1 MNGDEQSSLFN
12 RPPRLQLPPVPA
24 ETVDIP
30 APPALPDPPDQNW
43 LVTVIPV
50 MGIGVMALFY
60 ILRAADGSSS
70 LLSAVPLFLLALFT
84 IGGTLLAGR
93 WRRRD
98 YEKRREE
105 MAINYVRALEKK
117 RARLQAA
124 NDAHRAILE
133 ANYPT
138 PSAGLNLAL
147 LRERNLWERRPED
160 NDFGAFRLGLGR
172 IPSPISI
179 RTPDPDL
186 DSELLDRALALAD
199 DYRFLEAAPAVT
211 ALGSRWS
218 LGLAGGRAQSLAAAR
233 AFICNLALT
242 HAPHDLH
249 IHLIASGANH
259 DDWRWLEWLPHTSQS
274 HRGGSADLVA
284 FDSDNARNLLG
295 NLSQV
300 IDERKAQGSRVPH
313 LLLIVDGAQLAEGE
327 AVYATILREGGS
339 VGASALCLVNS
350 LDNVPGDCNAVLD
363 ILPDGRFTYAE
374 TGADGTEIEGA
385 AVDQLSTGDA
395 EHVAR
400 ALASVNM
407 CDTSAGGRIPR
418 RVEFLELYNARRV
431 KDLTAQIQT
440 RWAQPIPK
448 GVLPHPVSIGRES
461 LVVSTDLWLDENHHG
476 PHGVLAGTTGSGK
489 SELLQSLVC
498 ALALEHD
505 PRLLNLLLI
514 DFKGGSTFN
523 VFSKLPHTVGTIT
536 NLDGLL
542 VERALEALKAE
553 TKTRQQFLKKMNVR
567 DITQYHRYF
576 ARTPGHIQDPSYQPL
591 PHLFVIVDE
600 FAQLAKEMPDFLK
613 ELVRTAQVGRSLG
626 LHLILGTQSPMD
638 VITDEMNANLQFRI
652 CLRVQNIESSRAMLR
667 RPDAAY
673 LPSGWPG
680 RGYFQVGER
689 GTFKQFQTAYVGS
702 DYDPNAT
709 DSDGEIITLELL
721 TESGESID
729 LLPEN
734 LSTHPPSSIL
744 AEEPYTTVKAI
755 SETITEYAEEYGV
768 PHAAPLLLPPL
779 EERLTLRPVFKKA
792 DVGGW
797 NGREWTPADVP
808 LGSAPV
814 GIVDDV
820 YNRTQEPLWLHLNAD
835 ALNQR
840 EQRRDGHALIIGA
853 PGSGKTMFL
862 RTLALSQALLHPP
875 DRLHLYFLSFTGG
888 GLNDL
893 GDLPHAERVI
903 HGTESERVRRLFRR
917 LIQTLNDRQAGRVAA
932 TPTIIVSIDQYE
944 QFRDT
949 YYEQHMAAFE
959 RLVNEGRAAN
969 IFLVLTASSAAAV
982 PERLRSLI
990 QQRIALQLGSPTDY
1004 ALAVGHLPTRLE
1016 GTLPKGR
1023 GFIYNSPPLMC
1034 QISLPS
1040 SMVTADDD
1048 EDALNAMRN
1057 IIREMR
1063 AGYRAMRI
1071 ARAPEADPE
1080 QNPLPIDE
1088 LNAHIALD
1096 SLPLPASASSRQ
1108 IITPLGRCDD
1118 DTLSLFTLDWAESGP
1133 HFIVT
1138 GPPGSGK
1145 TNLLHAAVLSAAQT
1159 RSPEQLRFLLVDFSG
1174 RGLSALGKLKHTLA
1188 RATDPRELD
1197 EQLAHLKAE
1206 MESFVARGR
1215 ENGTPLPRTVIVI
1228 DDYDLAG
1235 EMLSLSGDTLRDLRD
1250 HARLHGDY
1258 GLHLWVAGY
1267 LERTGDP
1274 LMKHLLLKRS
1284 GFGLSAKD
1292 SLHSLNVRTSHLP
1305 NDLLPEGRAYF
1316 AQHSHIRVVQT
1327 ALVENPALYVN
1338 RLNEQ
1343 IWAGAGRAAW
1353 TTEIPTQPQHHPG
1366 NGAGHGDALDI
1377 DTAGLIEDLLGT
1389 PPPRPLPV
1397 HGEGE
1402 EKPNAD
1408 SSPKSGKTGKRSKK
1422 S

>member
-1 MNGDEQSSLFN
+1 MTGDEQSSLFN
-12 RPPRLQLPPVPA
+12 RPPRLQLPPVPT

-60 ILRAADGSSS
+60 ILRAADGNSS

-84 IGGTLLAGR
+84 IGGTVLAGK

-98 YEKRREE
+98 YEKRCEE
-105 MAINYVRALEKK
+105 TAINYIRSLEKK

-124 NDAHRAILE
+124 NDAQRAILE
-133 ANYPT
+133 ANFPT
-138 PSAGLNLAL
+138 PNAGLNLAL
-147 LRERNLWERRPED
+147 ARESILWERRPED
-160 NDFGAFRLGLGR
+160 SDFGAFRLGLGR
-172 IPSPISI
+172 IPSPVSI

-186 DSELLDRALALAD
+186 DSDLLDRAFALAD

-211 ALGSRWS
+211 ALGTRWS
-218 LGLAGGRAQSLAAAR
+218 LGVAGARAQSLAAAR

-249 IHLIASGANH
+249 IHLIAPGAHH

-284 FDSDNARNLLG
+284 FDTDNARNLLG

-300 IDERKAQGSRVPH
+300 IDERRAQGGRVPH

-339 VGASALCLVNS
+339 VGASALCLVS
-350 LDNVPGDCNAVLD
+350 SADNVPGDCNAVLD
-363 ILPDGRFTYAE
+363 ILQDGRFIYAE
-374 TGADGTEIEGA
+374 TGADGAEIEGS

-395 EHVAR
+395 EHIAR
-400 ALASVNM
+400 ALASVEM
-407 CDTSAGGRIPR
+407 RDTSAGGRIPR

-431 KDLTAQIQT
+431 EDLTAQIQT
-440 RWAQPIPK
+440 RWAQPINK
-448 GVLPHPVSIGRES
+448 GILPHPVSIGRES
-461 LVVSTDLWLDENHHG
+461 LAVSTDLWLDETHHG

-514 DFKGGSTFN
+514 DFKGGSTFS

-553 TKTRQQFLKKMNVR
+553 TKARQHFLKKMNVR

-576 ARTPGHIQDPSYQPL
+576 ARTPEHVQDPSYQPL

-689 GTFKQFQTAYVGS
+689 GMFKQFQTAYVGG

-734 LSTHPPSSIL
+734 ATTHPPSSIL

-755 SETITEYAEEYGV
+755 TDTISEYARVNGI
-768 PHAAPLLLPPL
+768 PSAPPLLLPPL
-779 EERLTLRPVFKKA
+779 EERLTLKPVFKKA
-792 DVGGW
+792 SVGGW
-797 NGREWTPADVP
+797 NGREWTPANVP
-808 LGSAPV
+808 VGSAPI
-814 GIVDDV
+814 GLVDDV
-820 YNRTQEPLWLHLNAD
+820 YNRTQEPLWMHLNAD
-835 ALNQR
+835 VK

-893 GDLPHAERVI
+893 SDLPHAERVI
-903 HGTESERVRRLFRR
+903 HGTETERVRRLFRR
-917 LIQTLNDRQAGRVAA
+917 LIQTLNDRQAGRVAP

-944 QFRDT
+944 QFRDS
-949 YYEQHMAAFE
+949 YYEQHMADFE
-959 RLVNEGRAAN
+959 RLVNEGRAVN
-969 IFLVLTASSAAAV
+969 IYLVLTASSAAAV

-1004 ALAVGHLPTRLE
+1004 TLAVGHLPTKLE
-1016 GTLPKGR
+1016 GALPKGR
-1023 GFIYNSPPLMC
+1023 GFIANSPPLMC

-1040 SMVTADDD
+1040 SAATVDDD
-1048 EDALNAMRN
+1048 EDALYAMRN
-1057 IIREMR
+1057 LVKEMR

-1071 ARAPEADPE
+1071 ARAPETDPE

-1088 LNAHIALD
+1088 LAAKIPLD
-1096 SLPLPASASSRQ
+1096 SLPLTTARPPSFEPELDKPSPNAIVTA
-1108 IITPLGRCDD
+1108 LGRSDD
-1118 DTLSLFTLDWAESGP
+1118 DTLSLFTLNWAESGP
-1133 HFIVT
+1133 HFVVS

-1145 TNLLHAAVLSAAQT
+1145 TNLLHAAVLAAAQV

-1174 RGLSALGKLKHTLA
+1174 RSLGALGKLKHTLA
-1188 RATDPRELD
+1188 RVTDPRELD
-1197 EQLAHLKAE
+1197 EQLAYLKAE
-1206 MESFVARGR
+1206 MDYFVGRGR

-1235 EMLSLSGDTLRDLRD
+1235 EMLALSGNALRDLRD

-1258 GLHLWVAGY
+1258 GLHIWVGGY

-1274 LMKHLLLKRS
+1274 LIKHLLLKRS
-1284 GFGLSAKD
+1284 GFGMSVKD
-1292 SLHSLNVRTSHLP
+1292 SLHNLNVRTSHLP
-1305 NDLLPEGRAYF
+1305 NDTLPEGRAYF
-1316 AQHSHIRVVQT
+1316 AQHTAIRVIQT

-1338 RLNEQ
+1338 RINEQ
-1343 IWAGAGRAAW
+1343 FWAHAGRAQWITLPAAEPEHP
-1353 TTEIPTQPQHHPG
+1353 TEVPPAP
-1366 NGAGHGDALDI
+1366 ASPLDI
-1377 DTAGLIEDLLGT
+1377 DTAGLIEDLLS
-1389 PPPRPLPV
+1389 PPPP
-1397 HGEGE
+1397 
-1402 EKPNAD
+1402 D
-1408 SSPKSGKTGKRSKK
+1408 SPPKETKAGKRSKK
-1422 S
+1422 A

>member
-1 MNGDEQSSLFN
+1 
-12 RPPRLQLPPVPA
+12 V
-24 ETVDIP
+24 
-30 APPALPDPPDQNW
+30 
-43 LVTVIPV
+43 
-50 MGIGVMALFY
+50 
-60 ILRAADGSSS
+60 
-70 LLSAVPLFLLALFT
+70 
-84 IGGTLLAGR
+84 AG
-93 WRRRD
+93 
-98 YEKRREE
+98 
-105 MAINYVRALEKK
+105 A
-117 RARLQAA
+117 
-124 NDAHRAILE
+124 
-133 ANYPT
+133 
-138 PSAGLNLAL
+138 
-147 LRERNLWERRPED
+147 
-160 NDFGAFRLGLGR
+160 
-172 IPSPISI
+172 
-179 RTPDPDL
+179 
-186 DSELLDRALALAD
+186 
-199 DYRFLEAAPAVT
+199 
-211 ALGSRWS
+211 
-218 LGLAGGRAQSLAAAR
+218 RAQSLAAAR

-249 IHLIASGANH
+249 IHLIASGAHH

-327 AVYATILREGGS
+327 AVYATILREGGA

-350 LDNVPGDCNAVLD
+350 IDNVPGDCNAVLD
-363 ILPDGRFTYAE
+363 ILLDGRFTYAE

-385 AVDQLSTGDA
+385 ALDQLSTGDA

-407 CDTSAGGRIPR
+407 RDTSAGGRIPR

-431 KDLTAQIQT
+431 EDLTAQIQI

-461 LVVSTDLWLDENHHG
+461 LAVSTDLWLDENHHG

-514 DFKGGSTFN
+514 DFKGGSTFS

-576 ARTPGHIQDPSYQPL
+576 ARTPGHVQDPSYQPL

-689 GTFKQFQTAYVGS
+689 GMFKQFQTAYVGS

-709 DSDGEIITLELL
+709 DSDGKIITLELL

-755 SETITEYAEEYGV
+755 TETIAEYAEEYSV

-779 EERLTLRPVFKKA
+779 EERLTLRSVFKKA

-797 NGREWTPADVP
+797 NGREWTAADVP

-835 ALNQR
+835 VK

-949 YYEQHMAAFE
+949 YYEQHMAEFE
-959 RLVNEGRAAN
+959 RLVNEGRAVN
-969 IFLVLTASSAAAV
+969 IFLVMTASSAAAV

-1040 SMVTADDD
+1040 SMTTADDD

-1063 AGYRAMRI
+1063 AGYRALRI
-1071 ARAPEADPE
+1071 ARPPEADPE

-1096 SLPLPASASSRQ
+1096 SLPLPTFSRQ
-1108 IITPLGRCDD
+1108 IVTPLGRCDD

-1174 RGLSALGKLKHTLA
+1174 RSLNALGKLKHTLA
-1188 RATDPRELD
+1188 RVTDPHELD

-1235 EMLSLSGDTLRDLRD
+1235 EMLSLSGETLRDLRD
-1250 HARLHGDY
+1250 HARFHGDY
-1258 GLHLWVAGY
+1258 GLHVWVAGY

-1327 ALVENPALYVN
+1327 ALVENPLLTVN

-1343 IWAGAGRAAW
+1343 IWADAGHAAW
-1353 TTEIPTQPQHHPG
+1353 TVGKPLQPEYHAE
-1366 NGAGHGDALDI
+1366 NGAARNDALEI
-1377 DTAGLIEDLLGT
+1377 DTAGLIEDLLT
-1389 PPPRPLPV
+1389 PPPT
-1397 HGEGE
+1397 
-1402 EKPNAD
+1402 
-1408 SSPKSGKTGKRSKK
+1408 SSSAKGAKTGKRSKK

>member
-1 MNGDEQSSLFN
+1 MNGDEGSSLFN

-43 LVTVIPV
+43 LVAVIPV

-60 ILRAADGSSS
+60 ILRAADGSSN

-105 MAINYVRALEKK
+105 MAMNYLRTLEKK

-138 PSAGLNLAL
+138 PGMGLNLAL

-172 IPSPISI
+172 IPSPVTI
-179 RTPDPDL
+179 RTPDPDQ
-186 DSELLDRALALAD
+186 DSDLLDRALALAD
-199 DYRFLEAAPAVT
+199 GYRFLEHAPAVT
-211 ALGSRWS
+211 ALGARWS
-218 LGLAGGRAQSLAAAR
+218 LGVAGARGQTLAAAR
-233 AFICNLALT
+233 AFICNLALP

-249 IHLIASGANH
+249 IHLIAPGAFH

-284 FDSDNARNLLG
+284 FDTDNARNLLG
-295 NLSQV
+295 TLSQV
-300 IDERKAQGSRVPH
+300 IDERKAHGGKVPH
-313 LLLIVDGAQLAEGE
+313 LLLVVDGAGLAEDE
-327 AVYATILREGGS
+327 AVYATLLREGGS
-339 VGASALCLVNS
+339 VGASALCLVNTV
-350 LDNVPGDCNAVLD
+350 DNIPGDCNAVLD
-363 ILPDGRFTYAE
+363 ILPDGRFLYAE
-374 TGADGTEIEGA
+374 TGADGLEIEGN
-385 AVDQLSTGDA
+385 AVDQLAAQDA
-395 EHVAR
+395 EHIAR
-400 ALASVNM
+400 ALASVDM
-407 CDTSAGGRIPR
+407 RDGGAGGRIPR
-418 RVEFLELYNARRV
+418 RVDFLELYGARRV
-431 KDLTAQIQT
+431 EDLIPQIQT

-448 GVLPHPVSIGRES
+448 GLLPHPVSIGRES
-461 LVVSTDLWLDENHHG
+461 LAVSTDLRLDETHHG

-489 SELLQSLVC
+489 SELLQTLVC

-523 VFSKLPHTVGTIT
+523 VFAKLPHTVGTIT

-553 TKTRQQFLKKMNVR
+553 TKARQQFLKKMNVR

-689 GTFKQFQTAYVGS
+689 GTFKQFQTAYVGG
-702 DYDPNAT
+702 DYDPDTT
-709 DSDGEIITLELL
+709 DSDGEFITLELL
-721 TESGESID
+721 TDSGESID

-734 LSTHPPSSIL
+734 VSTHPPSSIL

-755 SETITEYAEEYGV
+755 TETITQYAEEYGI
-768 PHAAPLLLPPL
+768 PSAPPLLLPPL
-779 EERLTLRPVFKKA
+779 EERLTLKPVFKKA

-808 LGSAPV
+808 IGSAPV
-814 GIVDDV
+814 GILDDV

-835 ALNQR
+835 VR

-875 DRLHLYFLSFTGG
+875 DRLHLYFLSFMGG

-903 HGTESERVRRLFRR
+903 HGTETERVRRLFRR
-917 LIQTLNDRQAGRVAA
+917 LIQTLNDRQAGRVAPA
-932 TPTIIVSIDQYE
+932 PTIIVCIDQYE
-944 QFRDT
+944 QFRDS
-949 YYEQHMAAFE
+949 YYESHIADFE

-969 IFLVLTASSAAAV
+969 IFLVMTASSAAAV

-990 QQRIALQLGSPTDY
+990 QQRFALQLGSPTDY

-1034 QISLPS
+1034 QVALP
-1040 SMVTADDD
+1040 TNTANADDD
-1048 EDALNAMRN
+1048 ADALNAMRN

-1063 AGYRAMRI
+1063 AGYRTMRI
-1071 ARAPEADPE
+1071 ARPPEADPE
-1080 QNPLPIDE
+1080 HNPLPIDE
-1088 LNAHIALD
+1088 LATHIPLD
-1096 SLPLPASASSRQ
+1096 SLSLPTPSSQ
-1108 IITPLGRCDD
+1108 IVTPLGRCDD
-1118 DTLSLFTLDWAESGP
+1118 DTLSLFAPDWAESGP
-1133 HFIVT
+1133 HFVVT

-1159 RSPEQLRFLLVDFSG
+1159 YSPEQLRFLLVDFSG
-1174 RGLSALGKLKHTLA
+1174 RSLSALGKLKHTLE
-1188 RATDPRELD
+1188 RVTDPRELD
-1197 EQLAHLKAE
+1197 EQLAYLKAE
-1206 MESFVARGR
+1206 MESFAARKGA
-1215 ENGTPLPRTVIVI
+1215 NGTPLPRTVIVI
-1228 DDYDLAG
+1228 DDYDLAS
-1235 EMLSLSGDTLRDLRD
+1235 EMLSLSGNVLRDLRD

-1258 GLHLWVAGY
+1258 GLHMWVAGY

-1274 LMKHLLLKRS
+1274 LIKHLLLKRS

-1292 SLHSLNVRTSHLP
+1292 SLHSLNVRTSRLP

-1316 AQHSHIRVVQT
+1316 AQHGHIRVVQT
-1327 ALVENPALYVN
+1327 ALVENPALYVS

-1343 IWAGAGRAAW
+1343 IWSGAGRAQW
-1353 TTEIPTQPQHHPG
+1353 MTEPG
-1366 NGAGHGDALDI
+1366 IVAKNRIENGTEHSALDI
-1377 DTAGLIEDLLGT
+1377 DTAGLIEDLLGNT
-1389 PPPRPLPV
+1389 Q
-1397 HGEGE
+1397 
-1402 EKPNAD
+1402 D
-1408 SSPKSGKTGKRSKK
+1408 D
-1422 S
+1422 

>member
-1 MNGDEQSSLFN
+1 MNGDEQSNLFN
-12 RPPRLQLPPVPA
+12 RPPRLQLPPIPA

-50 MGIGVMALFY
+50 LGIGVMALFY
-60 ILRAADGSSS
+60 ILRAADGNSS

-105 MAINYVRALEKK
+105 TAINYIRGLEKK

-124 NDAHRAILE
+124 HDAQRAILD
-133 ANYPT
+133 ANFPA
-138 PSAGLNLAL
+138 PGAGLNLAL
-147 LRERNLWERRPED
+147 ARERGLWERRPED
-160 NDFGAFRLGLGR
+160 SDFGAFRLGLGR
-172 IPSPISI
+172 IPAAVTI

-186 DSELLDRALALAD
+186 DSDLLDRAFALAD
-199 DYRFLEAAPAVT
+199 GYRFLDNAPTMT
-211 ALGSRWS
+211 ALGASWA
-218 LGLAGGRAQSLAAAR
+218 LGVAGARAQTLAAAR
-233 AFICNLALT
+233 AFICNLALA
-242 HAPHDLH
+242 HAPGDLH
-249 IHLIASGANH
+249 IHLIAPGGGH

-295 NLSQV
+295 TLSQV
-300 IDERKAQGSRVPH
+300 IDERKAHGGTVPH
-313 LLLIVDGAQLAEGE
+313 LLLVVDGPRLAEGE
-327 AVYATILREGGS
+327 AVYAAILREGGS
-339 VGASALCLVNS
+339 VGASAICLVNT
-350 LDNVPGDCNAVLD
+350 LENVPGDCNAVLD
-363 ILPDGRFTYAE
+363 IHADGRFVYAE
-374 TGADGTEIEGA
+374 TGADGAEIEGA
-385 AVDQLSTGDA
+385 AVDQLPTPDA
-395 EHVAR
+395 EHLAR
-400 ALASVNM
+400 AIASVDM
-407 CDTSAGGRIPR
+407 RDSSAGGRIPR
-418 RVEFLELYNARRV
+418 RVDFLELYGARRAE
-431 KDLTAQIQT
+431 DLVAQIQA

-461 LVVSTDLWLDENHHG
+461 LAVSTDLWLDETHHG

-489 SELLQSLVC
+489 SELLQTLVC

-514 DFKGGSTFN
+514 DFKGGSTFS
-523 VFSKLPHTVGTIT
+523 VFAKLPHTVGTIT

-553 TKTRQQFLKKMNVR
+553 TKARQQFLKKMNVR

-576 ARTPGHIQDPSYQPL
+576 ARTPGHIQDASYQPL

-638 VITDEMNANLQFRI
+638 IITDEMNANLQFRI

-689 GTFKQFQTAYVGS
+689 GLFKQFQTAYVGG
-702 DYDPNAT
+702 DYDPNA
-709 DSDGEIITLELL
+709 DSADGEIVTLELL

-734 LSTHPPSSIL
+734 QSTHPPSSIL

-755 SETITEYAEEYGV
+755 TETISQYARANGI
-768 PHAAPLLLPPL
+768 PSAPPLLLPPL
-779 EERLTLRPVFKKA
+779 EERLTLKPVFKKA
-792 DVGGW
+792 GVGGW
-797 NGREWTPADVP
+797 NGREWTPSDVP
-808 LGSAPV
+808 VGSTPV

-835 ALNQR
+835 VKA
-840 EQRRDGHALIIGA
+840 QRRDGHALIIGA

-917 LIQTLNDRQAGRVAA
+917 LIQTLNDRQAGRVAP
-932 TPTIIVSIDQYE
+932 TPTIIVCIDQYE
-944 QFRDT
+944 QFRDS
-949 YYEQHMAAFE
+949 YYEQHMADFE

-1023 GFIYNSPPLMC
+1023 GFIYHSPPLMC

-1040 SMVTADDD
+1040 SATSADDD
-1048 EDALNAMRN
+1048 EDTLNSLRN
-1057 IIREMR
+1057 LVKEMR
-1063 AGYRAMRI
+1063 AGYRALRI

-1088 LNAHIALD
+1088 LATKIPLD
-1096 SLPLPASASSRQ
+1096 SLPLPTPSRQ
-1108 IITPLGRCDD
+1108 FVTPLGRCDD
-1118 DTLSLFTLDWAESGP
+1118 DTLSLFALDWAESGP

-1145 TNLLHAAVLSAAQT
+1145 TNLLYAAVLSAAQT

-1174 RGLSALGKLKHTLA
+1174 RSLGALGTLKHTLA
-1188 RATDPRELD
+1188 HVTDTRALD
-1197 EQLAHLKAE
+1197 AQLAYLKAE
-1206 MESFVARGR
+1206 MDAFAARGGA
-1215 ENGTPLPRTVIVI
+1215 NGTPLPRTVIVI
-1228 DDYDLAG
+1228 DDYDLAS
-1235 EMLSLSGDTLRDLRD
+1235 EMLSLSGNALRDLRD
-1250 HARLHGDY
+1250 HARLHGEY
-1258 GLHLWVAGY
+1258 GLHIWVAGY

-1274 LMKHLLLKRS
+1274 LIKHLLLKRS

-1327 ALVENPALYVN
+1327 ALAENPALAVN
-1338 RLNEQ
+1338 RINEQ
-1343 IWAGAGRAAW
+1343 VWAGAGRAAW
-1353 TTEIPTQPQHHPG
+1353 ATQPSALSDAHAATEHD
-1366 NGAGHGDALDI
+1366 AGLAI
-1377 DTAGLIEDLLGT
+1377 DTAGLIADLLST
-1389 PPPRPLPV
+1389 PPPNPLPEFK
-1397 HGEGE
+1397 EGE
-1402 EKPNAD
+1402 SRRGAD
-1408 SSPKSGKTGKRSKK
+1408 SSPEFGGGREGV
-1422 S
+1422 